1 MSEKKIRKKYHDKI
15 DFKLDLPDTN
25 NKKEKARQS
34 AKNTRQRK
42 KAYIESLEQKV
53 AQLTAQLNQN
63 KKVESKP
70 SLMQLMEQFLIDRKQ
85 QFDMLEKAYQEEN
98 EASIKVITNSLRFK
112 YGISGQGR
120 LMAINKVFELLIDLL
135 LPMHM
140 RYLFWVA
147 SEDVDIFKRERQSGE
162 FYSFDMSDSQI
173 NCLNSFGLD
182 DDQILKIQNMQQT
195 IQEQRSH
202 YDNLIIEIYKI
213 QQSIIKESEK
223 CQTIVDEIWD
233 VLEPKQAAG
242 QGKFILQKQ
251 SRIEQFREKK
261 VYPDCV
267 ILTLQKRA
275 KEEIQ
280 RQQQY
285 SYFDMKKEQ
294 KQEELGLNNYFQA
307 EYNN

>member
-42 KAYIESLEQKV
+42 KAYIDSLEQKV

-85 QFDMLEKAYQEEN
+85 QFDMLEKAYQEGN
-98 EASIKVITNSLRFK
+98 EANIKVITNSLRFK

-147 SEDVDIFKRERQSGE
+147 SEDVDIFKRERQSSE

-242 QGKFILQKQ
+242 LLI
-251 SRIEQFREKK
+251 
-261 VYPDCV
+261 
-267 ILTLQKRA
+267 TLDKANLFSNNRV
-275 KEEIQ
+275 E
-280 RQQQY
+280 
-285 SYFDMKKEQ
+285 
-294 KQEELGLNNYFQA
+294 LNNLGRRKYILIVQFQRFKRGRKKK
-307 EYNN
+307 YKDNNNFPILK

>member
-42 KAYIESLEQKV
+42 KAYIESLEQKCEV

-85 QFDMLEKAYQEEN
+85 QFDMLEKAYQEGN

-182 DDQILKIQNMQQT
+182 DDQILKIQNMQQI

-242 QGKFILQKQ
+242 LLITLDKASLFYKNRVVLNNLERRKYILIVQYQHFKRGQKKKFKDNNNVL
-251 SRIEQFREKK
+251 
-261 VYPDCV
+261 
-267 ILTLQKRA
+267 ILT
-275 KEEIQ
+275 
-280 RQQQY
+280 
-285 SYFDMKKEQ
+285 
-294 KQEELGLNNYFQA
+294 
-307 EYNN
+307 

>member
-53 AQLTAQLNQN
+53 TQLTAQLNQN

-85 QFDMLEKAYQEEN
+85 QFDMLEKAYQEGN
-98 EASIKVITNSLRFK
+98 EANIKVITNSLRFK

-120 LMAINKVFELLIDLL
+120 LMAINKVCELLIDLL

-147 SEDVDIFKRERQSGE
+147 SENVDIFKRERQSSE

-182 DDQILKIQNMQQT
+182 DDQILKIQNMQLI
-195 IQEQRSH
+195 IQEQRSN

-213 QQSIIKESEK
+213 QQSIVKESEK

-242 QGKFILQKQ
+242 LLITLDK

-280 RQQQY
+280 RQQQF
-285 SYFDMKKEQ
+285 SYFEMKKEQ
-294 KQEELGLNNYFQA
+294 KQEELGLNNYFLGD
-307 EYNN
+307 YNN

>member
-42 KAYIESLEQKV
+42 KAYIDSLEQKVLNQQKCEV

-70 SLMQLMEQFLIDRKQ
+70 SLMQLMEQFLLDRKQ
-85 QFDMLEKAYQEEN
+85 QFDMLEKAYQEGN
-98 EASIKVITNSLRFK
+98 EANIKVITNSLRFK

-147 SEDVDIFKRERQSGE
+147 SEDVDIFKRERQSSE

-213 QQSIIKESEK
+213 QQSIVKESEK

-242 QGKFILQKQ
+242 LLI
-251 SRIEQFREKK
+251 
-261 VYPDCV
+261 
-267 ILTLQKRA
+267 TLDKANLFSNNRV
-275 KEEIQ
+275 E
-280 RQQQY
+280 
-285 SYFDMKKEQ
+285 
-294 KQEELGLNNYFQA
+294 LNNLGRRKYILIVQFQRFKRGRRKK
-307 EYNN
+307 YKDNHNFPILK